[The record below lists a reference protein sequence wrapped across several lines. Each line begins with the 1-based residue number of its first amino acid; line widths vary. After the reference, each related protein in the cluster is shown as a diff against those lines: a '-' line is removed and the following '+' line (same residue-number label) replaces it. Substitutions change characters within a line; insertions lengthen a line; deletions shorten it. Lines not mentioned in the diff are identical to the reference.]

1 MKSFACYR
9 MPYAEEYVRV
19 EQLEGEPCRLA
30 SAMELEGHE
39 GFVLAPFIASDDCPL
54 LLIRAD
60 RVTMHNV
67 APLDPPRRGKEDEA
81 TVNVQSSMLNQRSLS
96 QSGERNVPLERSAY
110 HQCFEKFHRELQE
123 GRFRK
128 IVLARQSKDEFEDD
142 IDAEQLFLRACR
154 AYPRMFV
161 ALVSTQESGTWLMAT
176 PEVLLET
183 TAQHQLHT
191 MALAGTMVLRGR
203 HLTFDT
209 PLQMADGGIR
219 WSDKNIEE
227 QRLVAT
233 YIYERLES
241 LALDIEEQGPRTV
254 RAGNLAH
261 LRSDFR
267 FTLRE
272 GKGVGAVLEALHPTP
287 AVCGIPKRET
297 MDFICQNESAPRRY
311 YSGYCGP
318 LNLAVEGQE
327 ERSTSLFVS
336 LRCMQMDGRICLL
349 HAGGGLLKESAEQ
362 SEWEET
368 EAKMQTMRNLYGAE
382 P

>member
-1 MKSFACYR
+1 MSAFACYR

-30 SAMELEGHE
+30 SAMELEGRE

-67 APLDPPRRGKEDEA
+67 APLNFGMKDDGRRMKADSRGMME
-81 TVNVQSSMLNQRSLS
+81 
-96 QSGERNVPLERSAY
+96 ERTAY
-110 HQCFEKFHRELQE
+110 HQCFEKFHQELQE

-128 IVLARQSKDEFEDD
+128 IVLARQSKDEFEGD

-161 ALVSTQESGTWLMAT
+161 ALVSTQESGKWLMAT

-209 PLQMADGGIR
+209 PLQTADGGIR

-336 LRCMQMDGRICLL
+336 LRCMQMDGRTCLL

-362 SEWEET
+362 SEWDET
-368 EAKMQTMRNLYGAE
+368 EAKMQTMRNLF
-382 P
+382 

>member
-1 MKSFACYR
+1 MSAFACYR

-30 SAMELEGHE
+30 SAMELEGRE

-54 LLIRAD
+54 LLIRPD
-60 RVTMHNV
+60 RVTMHN
-67 APLDPPRRGKEDEA
+67 AQCLMHNA
-81 TVNVQSSMLNQRSLS
+81 QSSMF
-96 QSGERNVPLERSAY
+96 NVQCSMEGRTAY
-110 HQCFEKFHRELQE
+110 HQCFEKFHQELQE

-128 IVLARQSKDEFEDD
+128 IVLARQSKDEIEGD

-183 TAQHQLHT
+183 TGQHQLHT

-209 PLQMADGGIR
+209 PLQTADGGIR

-287 AVCGIPKRET
+287 AVCGIPKCEA

-318 LNLAVEGQE
+318 LNLAMEGLE

-336 LRCMQMDGRICLL
+336 LRCMQMDGRTCLL
-349 HAGGGLLKESAEQ
+349 HAGGGLLKESSEQ
-362 SEWEET
+362 SEWDET
-368 EAKMQTMRNLYGAE
+368 EAKMQTMRNLFDNE
-382 P
+382 L

>member
-1 MKSFACYR
+1 

-30 SAMELEGHE
+30 SAMELEGRE

-54 LLIRAD
+54 LLIRPD

-67 APLDPPRRGKEDEA
+67 APLNPPSRGKEDEP
-81 TVNVQSSMLNQRSLS
+81 TVNVQPTVSVAKRGKKCSMF
-96 QSGERNVPLERSAY
+96 NVQCSIEGRTAY
-110 HQCFEKFHRELQE
+110 HHCFEKFHRELQE
-123 GRFRK
+123 GRFSK

-209 PLQMADGGIR
+209 PLQTADGGIR

-272 GKGVGAVLEALHPTP
+272 GKGVGAVLEALYPTP

-318 LNLAVEGQE
+318 LNLAVEGLE

-336 LRCMQMDGRICLL
+336 LRCMQMNGRTCLL

-362 SEWEET
+362 SEWDET
-368 EAKMQTMRNLYGAE
+368 EAKMQTMRNLFDNE
-382 P
+382 L

>member
-1 MKSFACYR
+1 MSAFACYR

-54 LLIRAD
+54 LLIRPD
-60 RVTMHNV
+60 KITMHN
-67 APLDPPRRGKEDEA
+67 AQCLMHNA
-81 TVNVQSSMLNQRSLS
+81 QCSMLNVQPTVSVAKRGKKCSTP
-96 QSGERNVPLERSAY
+96 ERAAY

-209 PLQMADGGIR
+209 PLQTADGGIR

-318 LNLAVEGQE
+318 LNLAVEGQG

-336 LRCMQMDGRICLL
+336 LRCMQMDGRTCLL

-362 SEWEET
+362 SEWDET
-368 EAKMQTMRNLYGAE
+368 EAKMQTMRNLFDNE
-382 P
+382 L

>member
-1 MKSFACYR
+1 MSAFACYR

-30 SAMELEGHE
+30 SAMELEGRE

-67 APLDPPRRGKEDEA
+67 APLNFGMKDDGRRMKADSRGMMEA
-81 TVNVQSSMLNQRSLS
+81 RA
-96 QSGERNVPLERSAY
+96 AY
-110 HQCFEKFHRELQE
+110 HQCFEKFHQELQE

-209 PLQMADGGIR
+209 PLQTADGGIR

-233 YIYERLES
+233 YIYERLEN
-241 LALDIEEQGPRTV
+241 LALDIEEQGP
-254 RAGNLAH
+254 L
-261 LRSDFR
+261 SPF
-267 FTLRE
+267 E
-272 GKGVGAVLEALHPTP
+272 GLFK
-287 AVCGIPKRET
+287 
-297 MDFICQNESAPRRY
+297 
-311 YSGYCGP
+311 YSIMTGTFLKVDEVKVFASG
-318 LNLAVEGQE
+318 G
-327 ERSTSLFVS
+327 
-336 LRCMQMDGRICLL
+336 CLL
-349 HAGGGLLKESAEQ
+349 RKPSI
-362 SEWEET
+362 
-368 EAKMQTMRNLYGAE
+368 R
-382 P
+382 

>member
-30 SAMELEGHE
+30 SAMELEGRE
-39 GFVLAPFIASDDCPL
+39 GFVLAPFIASADCPL
-54 LLIRAD
+54 LLIRPD
-60 RVTMHNV
+60 RVTMHKAQCLMHN
-67 APLDPPRRGKEDEA
+67 AQCSMF
-81 TVNVQSSMLNQRSLS
+81 NVQCSTP
-96 QSGERNVPLERSAY
+96 ERTAY
-110 HQCFEKFHRELQE
+110 HQCFEKFHQELQE

-128 IVLARQSKDEFEDD
+128 IVLARQSKDEFEDN

-161 ALVSTQESGTWLMAT
+161 ALVSTQEGGTWLMAT

-209 PLQMADGGIR
+209 PLQTADGGIR

-318 LNLAVEGQE
+318 LNLAVEGQG

-336 LRCMQMDGRICLL
+336 LRCMQMDGRTCLL

-368 EAKMQTMRNLYGAE
+368 EAKMQTMRNLFDNE
-382 P
+382 L

>member
-1 MKSFACYR
+1 MSAFACYR

-54 LLIRAD
+54 LLIRPD
-60 RVTMHNV
+60 KITMHN
-67 APLDPPRRGKEDEA
+67 AQCLMHNA
-81 TVNVQSSMLNQRSLS
+81 QCSMLNVQPTVSVAKRGKKCSTP
-96 QSGERNVPLERSAY
+96 ERAAY

-128 IVLARQSKDEFEDD
+128 IVLARQSKDEFEGD

-209 PLQMADGGIR
+209 PLQTADGGIR

-318 LNLAVEGQE
+318 LNLAVEGQG

-336 LRCMQMDGRICLL
+336 LRCMQMDGRTCLL

-362 SEWEET
+362 SEWDET
-368 EAKMQTMRNLYGAE
+368 EAKMQTMRNLFDNE
-382 P
+382 L